1 MTGTEDSFIDY
12 GKLIDDSMHQIVISA
27 LNIVSEHGLVGD
39 HHFFISFNTKYEGVY
54 LSEKLLSKYPHE
66 MTIVLQHQFESL
78 KLSEDGFEV
87 TLSFDQI
94 RERIVIP
101 FKSLIAF
108 ADPSVKFGLQFKK
121 FDDLLEDESDNNDF
135 SMDRIQADH
144 SLEKDNKESS
154 KTSITNKDNVVTVD
168 FTKK

>member
-1 MTGTEDSFIDY
+1 MTETEDSFIDY
-12 GKLIDDSMHQIVISA
+12 GKLIDDAMHQIVINA
-27 LNIVSEHGLVGD
+27 LNIVSENGLTSN
-39 HHFFISFNTKYEGVY
+39 HHFFISFNTKHEGVS
-54 LSEKLLSKYPHE
+54 LSEKLLSKYPNE

-78 KLSEDGFEV
+78 KLADDGFEV

-94 RERIVIP
+94 KERIVIP

-135 SMDRIQADH
+135 SIDRIQADNALTK
-144 SLEKDNKESS
+144 SSEESI
-154 KTSITNKDNVVTVD
+154 KTSITNKDNVVSVD
-168 FTKK
+168 FTRK